1 MTSNIERE
9 ARIRAAGIV
18 QSVISSGADITEWH
32 DRSVYG
38 LALTSHLANRLMKS
52 DNKPQ
57 PSIPQSLQKENV

>member
-18 QSVISSGADITEWH
+18 QSVISSGVDITEWH

-38 LALTSHLANRLMKS
+38 LALTSHLASRLLKANTTM
-52 DNKPQ
+52 